1 MNYLNV
7 FLYIIHIIVIK
18 MDVPENDQS
27 TKKLLSFL
35 LAMIFDDDK
44 QKTKSQKKHKK
55 ILFYR

>member
-1 MNYLNV
+1 MTKV
-7 FLYIIHIIVIK
+7 
-18 MDVPENDQS
+18 Q
-27 TKKLLSFL
+27 KKLLSFL